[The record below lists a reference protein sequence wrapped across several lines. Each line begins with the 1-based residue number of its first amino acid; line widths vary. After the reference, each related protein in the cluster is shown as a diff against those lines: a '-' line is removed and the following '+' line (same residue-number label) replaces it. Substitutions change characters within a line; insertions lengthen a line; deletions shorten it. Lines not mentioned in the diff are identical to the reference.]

1 MSDEK
6 IIMDKDDYH
15 IIRDLVDEICKNIS
29 KISTYEYDIPS
40 ELYEC
45 MTKTDD
51 VLDKA
56 EPYERMNNT
65 MSDSTYRSILR
76 FLDHI
81 SKYSETTS
89 IDYDII
95 EIKVLL
101 KQLEIDGDK

>member
-1 MSDEK
+1 MSNEK
-6 IIMDKDDYH
+6 IIMDKVDYH
-15 IIRDLVDEICKNIS
+15 
-29 KISTYEYDIPS
+29 KILNRLCDIP
-40 ELYEC
+40 EC
-45 MTKTDD
+45 DNEIMDCIDD
-51 VLDKA
+51 VKDLLDKA